1 MQKNSFISSTFWTD
15 RVGFVA
21 ALETLNLM
29 EKQKSWKQI
38 SKTGNNIKKKWSTIG
53 SKNKLNLKISG
64 LSSCLVSRFYQKIGL
79 NIKL

>member
-1 MQKNSFISSTFWTD
+1 MNNAKNSFISSTFWTD

-38 SKTGNNIKKKWSTIG
+38 SKTGNNIKKMVYYWK
-53 SKNKLNLKISG
+53 
-64 LSSCLVSRFYQKIGL
+64 
-79 NIKL
+79 